1 MRPAGKG
8 ERVRR
13 FLRTVLIPIIGVLIL
28 AIVALGMAALTRR
41 AEEKAK
47 AELTALADAAFL
59 RIARERQAAEPAAE
73 AAKQNL
79 LDKAVAVARFLAHDD
94 ALLASDALLV
104 LCEQL
109 NVDRIDVSDA
119 SGALLA
125 SSDTTRVGLMLTAEE
140 AYAWTNEVLEDPAKQ
155 LTSADEA
162 TPSLV
167 FACVPRTD
175 IEGFVLI
182 ARNDPSVRAVLAAAG
197 ADALFDDLAVGS
209 DLLFYAD
216 KDGADGFFYES
227 GSLCLLK
234 TKDGVALIAARPTA
248 DVFAERN
255 AMLAAFGIA
264 LLCAVILG
272 VAAYLA
278 ALSGGAET
286 GEPADE
292 AEPEALPPSREKPYK
307 KRPRAAMAAQE
318 AQEPPRKRRR
328 EAEWSAAQLMERM
341 RALRTADEAREDA
354 EDAGEDAADAGK
366 ESAGYGHKTGADSKE
381 HEEGEMH
388 PYSGPR
394 RPDRSGGTK
403 KRASRSAEAP
413 VDESGFDR
421 IVD

>member
-1 MRPAGKG
+1 M
-8 ERVRR
+8 
-13 FLRTVLIPIIGVLIL
+13 LIPIIGVLIL

-59 RIARERQAAEPAAE
+59 RIDRERQAAEPAAE

-119 SGALLA
+119 SWALLA
-125 SSDTTRVGLMLTAEE
+125 SSDTTRIGLMLTADA

-175 IEGFVLI
+175 IEGFVLL

-197 ADALFDDLAVGS
+197 ADALFGDLAVGS

-216 KDGADGFFYES
+216 KDGADGFFYEA

-292 AEPEALPPSREKPYK
+292 AEPEALPPSREKPHK
-307 KRPRAAMAAQE
+307 KRPHAAMAAQE
-318 AQEPPRKRRR
+318 AQEPPIKRRR
-328 EAEWSAAQLMERM
+328 EADWSAQLMERM
-341 RALRTADEAREDA
+341 RVLRTADEAQEFA

-366 ESAGYGHKTGADSKE
+366 EPAVHGHKMGANSKA
-381 HEEGEMH
+381 HEEDETH
-388 PYSGPR
+388 PHSGPR

-403 KRASRSAEAP
+403 KRVSRSLEAP